1 MKVYEPYNSNITI
14 GTSVLPSNQ
23 HVREVIEAELDCY
36 PDGYNVSE
44 LSTLPPLENMKTVS
58 ASTGLT
64 FPEDS
69 VWVKE
74 IPEAAH
80 YVGVY
85 FNMVSTS
92 VDSDSWPLEVLHMYV
107 AMLGCIKDGTVFRP
121 VTMLKDANF
130 VKGVSN
136 LKTFGGSDILLAR
149 YQTPLETIYTVCTSM
164 ASAKIPAGV
173 THIGLL
179 KQFKDSTANALPA
192 DSTLKTFIRFW

>member
-23 HVREVIEAELDCY
+23 HVREIIEAELDYY
-36 PDGYNVSE
+36 PDGYGIDE
-44 LSTLPPLENMKTVS
+44 LATLPPLENMKTVS
-58 ASTGLT
+58 ASTGIT

-69 VWVKE
+69 PWVKE

-85 FNMVSTS
+85 FNLVSTS
-92 VDSDSWPLEVLHMYV
+92 VDSDSWSLEVLHMYV

-121 VTMLKDANF
+121 VTMLKNANF

-136 LKTFGGSDILLAR
+136 LKTFGGADTLLAR
-149 YQTPLETIYTVCTSM
+149 YQTPGETIYTVCTSM

-173 THIGLL
+173 THISLL

>member
-14 GTSVLPSNQ
+14 GTTVLPSNQ
-23 HVREVIEAELDCY
+23 HVREVIEAELDYY
-36 PDGYNVSE
+36 PVGYSIPE
-44 LSTLPPLENMKTVS
+44 LGTLPPLENMKTVS
-58 ASTGLT
+58 ASTGIT

-69 VWVKE
+69 QWVKE

-85 FNMVSTS
+85 FNLISTS
-92 VDSDSWPLEVLHMYV
+92 MDSDTWPLEVLHMYV

-121 VTMLKDANF
+121 VNMLKGANF

-149 YQTPLETIYTVCTSM
+149 YQTPGENIYTVCTSM
-164 ASAKIPAGV
+164 TSAKIPAGI

-179 KQFKDSTANALPA
+179 KQFKDSSANTLPEN
-192 DSTLKTFIRFW
+192 STLKTFIRFW